1 MEFHQVR
8 YFLAVSETLNF
19 TRAAE
24 QCHVAQPSLSRAI
37 QKLEDEL
44 GGPLFRRERGRTH
57 LTELGRSMLPFLT
70 QCHTSA
76 LAAKAQAATLGSTDR
91 APLRL
96 GLAASIDLGVIA
108 PFLTELARVWPGL
121 ELNLQ
126 RGTTGEILAI
136 LEAGEIEIAV
146 APETGAQWERLDRAA
161 LYTDDFVLMTPPDH
175 DLARRNRVAL
185 SDLAGQRIVARPYC
199 EFHRAVESA
208 LAACGVVMESRD
220 ALADDADVAALVE
233 AGFGAA
239 IMPTTAK
246 RGPTAR
252 SVLIDDLDLSRS
264 LEAFTVAGR
273 RQSTVSSGLLRLL
286 RAADWTG
293 LAERS

>member
-1 MEFHQVR
+1 MELHQVR

-57 LTELGRSMLPFLT
+57 MTELGRSMLPFLT

-76 LAAKAQAATLGSTDR
+76 LAAKAQATALGSTER

-96 GLAASIDLGVIA
+96 GVAASIDLGMIA

-121 ELNLQ
+121 ELNLR
-126 RGTTGEILAI
+126 RGTTDEILAV

-161 LYTDDFVLMTPPDH
+161 LYTDGFVLVTPPDH
-175 DLARRNRVAL
+175 ALARRNRVSLA
-185 SDLAGQRIVARPYC
+185 DLAGQRIVTRPYC
-199 EFHRAVESA
+199 EFHQALEHA
-208 LAACGVVMESRD
+208 LASSGVRLENRD

-233 AGFGAA
+233 SGFGAA
-239 IMPTTAK
+239 IMPATAR
-246 RGPTAR
+246 RGPAAR
-252 SVLIDDLDLSRS
+252 AVLISDLELSRS
-264 LEAFTVAGR
+264 LEAYTVAGR
-273 RQSTVSSGLLRLL
+273 RQSIVSSGLLRLL
-286 RAADWTG
+286 RAADWTDV
-293 LAERS
+293 ADRV